1 MHLRMMTQSFRLEL
15 LNLMPYL
22 CQHPWTPFSAQ
33 RNSLKSIW
41 NLPWRKPSSYL
52 LSRNDHATA
61 RTKGKR
67 SNSSSQLEPPHAVF
81 NCVDA
86 ISEGMRDPRR
96 WLGPFKVIPLSIK
109 TKLETLSS
117 FPQLP
122 LGAGHCLQL
131 YDALVAIV
139 SLRILCLL
147 AHRQCD
153 TYSSPSGLGPWP

>member
-1 MHLRMMTQSFRLEL
+1 MMTQSFRLEL

-22 CQHPWTPFSAQ
+22 CQHPRTPFSAQ
-33 RNSLKSIW
+33 GNSLKSIW

-61 RTKGKR
+61 RTKGKG

-86 ISEGMRDPRR
+86 ISEGMRDPRQSY
-96 WLGPFKVIPLSIK
+96 LVSIK

-122 LGAGHCLQL
+122 PGAEHCLQL
-131 YDALVAIV
+131 QDALVAIV
-139 SLRILCLL
+139 SLCILRLL

-153 TYSSPSGLGPWP
+153 TYSSPSGLGRYRLHRLESE